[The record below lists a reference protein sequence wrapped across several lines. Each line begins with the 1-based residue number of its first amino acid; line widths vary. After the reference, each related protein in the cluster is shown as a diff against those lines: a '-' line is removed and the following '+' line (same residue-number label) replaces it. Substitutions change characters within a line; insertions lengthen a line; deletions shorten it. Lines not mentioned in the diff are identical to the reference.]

1 MSTSYDQSSFQIRPR
16 FTLTS
21 HASVAEICSRY
32 KAILITKQ
40 GPFAGKV
47 RHGYIS
53 VYPSEDQRHYWSP
66 HLSIT
71 IESDEDNPDTTI
83 LRGLYGSA
91 PSVWTMFVFFY
102 AIMALA
108 IVIITVIGLANR
120 SIGESSSIL
129 WALPLLFILA
139 ASIFATSYFGQR
151 KGHDQIEIIDEFFM
165 TIYDDINK
173 RTTKKTK

>member
-1 MSTSYDQSSFQIRPR
+1 
-16 FTLTS
+16 
-21 HASVAEICSRY
+21 
-32 KAILITKQ
+32 
-40 GPFAGKV
+40 
-47 RHGYIS
+47 
-53 VYPSEDQRHYWSP
+53 
-66 HLSIT
+66 
-71 IESDEDNPDTTI
+71 
-83 LRGLYGSA
+83 
-91 PSVWTMFVFFY
+91 
-102 AIMALA
+102 MALA